1 MLRGNVD
8 RTNTRP
14 ILPHICVNDEVFS
27 LGSLGESGLNGSD
40 LNPEIVAKTVNNFFF
55 IQVLI
60 TQYYE
65 IELSKQIILARVFC
79 CMI

>member
-40 LNPEIVAKTVNNFFF
+40 LNPEIVAKTVNNFF
-55 IQVLI
+55 LSRYLLLNI
-60 TQYYE
+60 TKLNFQ
-65 IELSKQIILARVFC
+65 SKLY
-79 CMI
+79 